1 MTLEKCI
8 ESNIEIKVVLN
19 YRICCWMRIL
29 MWGFV
34 ILRLC
39 SKIKIGGKYYSLM
52 SMWVANLIELPR

>member
-39 SKIKIGGKYYSLM
+39 SKINMGGR
-52 SMWVANLIELPR
+52 LISDN